1 MGLFS
6 SDPNAK
12 KIKELKKLLATQ
24 KELEATCERNLDRC
38 PKDSPNRGELEEMYA
53 DAVVERT
60 NTETELIQLGCLDF

>member
-12 KIKELKKLLATQ
+12 VIKSLKSLLATQ

-38 PKDSPNRGELEEMYA
+38 PKDSPNRSVLEKMWA
-53 DAVVERT
+53 DAVAERM
-60 NTETELIQLGCLDF
+60 NTETELIKLGCLDI